1 MVECKIGGLIMN
13 GNFEYTIEKP
23 VLGPK
28 DRFKKYAEFIVCS
41 ILIPVILFI
50 GCIVNLIRLLF

>member
-1 MVECKIGGLIMN
+1 MN